1 MSALCSKD
9 DEVDGDI
16 LNLLEEYFK
25 NLKEENDKLIHNK

>member
-1 MSALCSKD
+1 MSALHSKD

-25 NLKEENDKLIHNK
+25 NLKEENDN

>member
-25 NLKEENDKLIHNK
+25 NLK